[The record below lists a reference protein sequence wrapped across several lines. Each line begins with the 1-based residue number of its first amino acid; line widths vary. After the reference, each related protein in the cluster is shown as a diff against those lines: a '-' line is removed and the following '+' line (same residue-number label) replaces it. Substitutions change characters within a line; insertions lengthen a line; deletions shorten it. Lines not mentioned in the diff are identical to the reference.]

1 MPFRL
6 PDPTTPS
13 GESVARRL
21 HDEHLIWLTTVDAK
35 GVPQP
40 TPVWF
45 LWDDLQSTLLIYSR
59 ANARRLIH
67 IQQNPVVTLHLESSG
82 GRDIVIITGEAR
94 ISADDPPADQLPA
107 WVEKYHDF
115 FLRFQTTPKQLA
127 DALPVPLRIHP
138 MKLRHSRNGT

>member
-6 PDPTTPS
+6 PDPATPA
-13 GESVARRL
+13 GESVAHRL

-59 ANARRLIH
+59 ANARRLTH
-67 IQQNPVVTLHLESSG
+67 IQHNPVMTLHLESSG
-82 GRDIVIITGEAR
+82 GRDIVIITGKAH
-94 ISADDPPADQLPA
+94 ISADDPPADHLPA
-107 WVEKYHDF
+107 WVEKYHDLC
-115 FLRFQTTPKQLA
+115 LRLQTTPKQLA

-138 MKLRHSRNGT
+138 VHLRHSRNGT